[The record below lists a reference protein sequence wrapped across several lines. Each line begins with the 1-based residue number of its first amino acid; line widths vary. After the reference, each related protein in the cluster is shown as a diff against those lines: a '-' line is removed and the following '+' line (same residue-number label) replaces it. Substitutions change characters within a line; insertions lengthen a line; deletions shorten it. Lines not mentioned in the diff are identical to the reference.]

1 MDGPCSERFP
11 MVRVWQCEVVQAV
24 VPVFSYEMGERP
36 PLSSV
41 LAEMGL
47 ELVCW
52 CVLVCVRVWPACL
65 LGCPFTVTVKGWR
78 AAWGCG
84 MNGVCER

>member
-1 MDGPCSERFP
+1 MAHVARDIPWCVYGS
-11 MVRVWQCEVVQAV
+11 VRWCRLWC
-24 VPVFSYEMGERP
+24 PSSYEMGERP

-47 ELVCW
+47 ELVC
-52 CVLVCVRVWPACL
+52 VGVCVRVWPACL

-84 MNGVCER
+84 MNGVCKR

>member
-1 MDGPCSERFP
+1 MNGPCSERYP

-24 VPVFSYEMGERP
+24 VPVSSYEMGERP

-52 CVLVCVRVWPACL
+52 CVCVCVCVASVSVGL
-65 LGCPFTVTVKGWR
+65 PFHCDCEGLARGVGN
-78 AAWGCG
+78 G
-84 MNGVCER
+84 MNGVCKR

>member
-1 MDGPCSERFP
+1 MAHVARDIPWCVYGS
-11 MVRVWQCEVVQAV
+11 VRWCRLWC
-24 VPVFSYEMGERP
+24 PSSYEMGERP

-52 CVLVCVRVWPACL
+52 CVCVCVCACGQRVCW
-65 LGCPFTVTVKGWR
+65 
-78 AAWGCG
+78 AALSL
-84 MNGVCER
+84 